1 MGATNLRITA
11 KFVMI
16 SPKKANGPM
25 RVKRN
30 PQNSPIILIPQD
42 AGLVGGS
49 LPGEKKGKNEANQF
63 CVVYGVFGT
72 TRMKYAGP
80 VEQLPLL

>member
-1 MGATNLRITA
+1 
-11 KFVMI
+11 MI
-16 SPKKANGPM
+16 SPPKANGPV

-30 PQNSPIILIPQD
+30 PQNSPISLIPQD

-49 LPGEKKGKNEANQF
+49 LPGEKKGKNEANQ
-63 CVVYGVFGT
+63 CCAVRGGFGAT
-72 TRMKYAGP
+72 GMKYAGP